1 MNSNSCYLFISY
13 PLTKISVHQARADE
27 EDIMREAVFSLR
39 GTSFLKL
46 SRMHQVHKK
55 KVLTLSYKYFCLSPG
70 QKVAFLELKL

>member
-27 EDIMREAVFSLR
+27 EAVFSLR